1 MGTDVVLPLL
11 ISNLASLSRPIIGV
25 ESRTNEE
32 GLAWTHACLHCM
44 LSFVKR
50 TSLNLV
56 LRHLTSL
63 LANEWNRFI
72 LKKEKQKLIS
82 CSRRRWRN
90 DKLQWTVCGSLETN
104 YQLSNMEWKRARWD
118 WRRTCWVTTWHYK
131 DNQIICRG
139 YYMAERR
146 YKISHQVSKIISH
159 VDWVQL
165 VKYFPSQE

>member
-1 MGTDVVLPLL
+1 
-11 ISNLASLSRPIIGV
+11 
-25 ESRTNEE
+25 
-32 GLAWTHACLHCM
+32 M

-56 LRHLTSL
+56 LRHLTSP
-63 LANEWNRFI
+63 LAKGWNRFI

-90 DKLQWTVCGSLETN
+90 DELQWTVCGSLETN

-131 DNQIICRG
+131 DNQIICGG
-139 YYMAERR
+139 YYMTERR
-146 YKISHQVSKIISH
+146 YEISHQVSKIISH
-159 VDWVQL
+159 VDCVHSWNIFHHKSRNL
-165 VKYFPSQE
+165 LSPSGHTMFCLLYEQQWNPKPSHFNIFCGLFRD